1 MRRLEN
7 IAIVSV
13 FPNDASLQEVL
24 RLVASQ
30 FKQLRQPFPVL
41 DLKNSV
47 HESKVDAKNADRY
60 VRAEDGQLIPFKEV
74 VCRCS
79 YSLGDSVNQVELGGG
94 RTVNSTFFCS
104 RCYTN
109 RGTAAYRSKV
119 HEFKKEILNF
129 DISTYII
136 IPSFVDLIILQHLS
150 IRICTGYPDIHPG
163 TRIRIRI
170 PGYVSGYPRIYK

>member
-47 HESKVDAKNADRY
+47 HESKADAKNADRY
-60 VRAEDGQLIPFKEV
+60 VRAEDGQLIPFKQV
-74 VCRCS
+74 VCRCC

-94 RTVNSTFFCS
+94 RTVHSTFFCS

-109 RGTAAYRSKV
+109 RGTSAYRSRV
-119 HEFKKEILNF
+119 HDFKKEILKF
-129 DISTYII
+129 DISTYYYHH
-136 IPSFVDLIILQHLS
+136 SILQHSS
-150 IRICTGYPDIHPG
+150 IRICTRYPDTYPD
-163 TRIRIRI
+163 TRICIRI
-170 PGYVSGYPRIYK
+170 SGYVSGYPRIYKY